1 MLPTAFAGLP
11 ARRACLRLA
20 AAARRR
26 SGHAAAVLLL
36 AAGGG
41 CAPEAASDVPLS
53 AMDAPKQAEA
63 GVAVPAGMA
72 VAAAPAAVPAVAV
85 TGRGFAQV
93 SGQPGGSLGERR
105 LMAIRA
111 ARLEALRDLAEQVHG
126 AGLTSQ
132 TVVRDSVVVDDEVRA
147 RLVVALRGARTVA
160 ILPKGEDGYEVVMQ
174 LDPAGLALVNR
185 ILRAGP

>member
-1 MLPTAFAGLP
+1 MSPSAHAGLP
-11 ARRACLRLA
+11 ARRAFPRKTA
-20 AAARRR
+20 ATRPRA
-26 SGHAAAVLLL
+26 GAAVAMALAVL
-36 AAGGG
+36 AAG
-41 CAPEAASDVPLS
+41 CAPDAAPDMPLS
-53 AMDAPKQAEA
+53 AMDAPMDATAAKVP
-63 GVAVPAGMA
+63 VASA
-72 VAAAPAAVPAVAV
+72 VAAAPVVAMPAAAV

-93 SGQPGGSLGERR
+93 SGQPGRTLGERR

-132 TVVRDSVVVDDEVRA
+132 TVVRDSIVVDDEVRA

-160 ILPKGEDGYEVVMQ
+160 IQPKGEDGYEVVMQ
-174 LDPAGLALVNR
+174 LDPAGLAVVNR

>member
-1 MLPTAFAGLP
+1 
-11 ARRACLRLA
+11 
-20 AAARRR
+20 
-26 SGHAAAVLLL
+26 
-36 AAGGG
+36 
-41 CAPEAASDVPLS
+41 
-53 AMDAPKQAEA
+53 
-63 GVAVPAGMA
+63 
-72 VAAAPAAVPAVAV
+72 VAV

-93 SGQPGGSLGERR
+93 SGQPGGTLGERR

-126 AGLTSQ
+126 AGLSAQ